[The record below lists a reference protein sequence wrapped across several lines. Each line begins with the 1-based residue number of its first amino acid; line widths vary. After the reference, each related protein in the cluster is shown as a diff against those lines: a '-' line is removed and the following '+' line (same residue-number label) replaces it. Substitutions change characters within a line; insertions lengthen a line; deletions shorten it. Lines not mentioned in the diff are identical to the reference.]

1 MYRLEIHEHAKGDI
15 RALLKT
21 VPKAAYRIV
30 ALLEELEG
38 DQDKLDRLTQQ
49 GYGGSPS
56 KPVKGA
62 SFNVK
67 YWVQARNDGLNLWRL
82 RDFDL
87 SNQGLEYRIIYAFFP
102 NESTYFI
109 LGIAE
114 REFNYE
120 QSHPI
125 TARIYSDY
133 RLLELEL
140 W

>member
-1 MYRLEIHEHAKGDI
+1 MYRLEIHEHAKQDI
-15 RALLKT
+15 LGLLESEP
-21 VPKAAYRIV
+21 VAAYRIL

-62 SFNVK
+62 TFNVK
-67 YWVQARNDGLNLWRL
+67 YWVEARNGGLNLWRL

-102 NESTYFI
+102 NESAYFV
-109 LGIAE
+109 LGIAK
-114 REFNYE
+114 REFNYD
-120 QSHPI
+120 QSHMF
-125 TARIYSDY
+125 TQRIYRDY
-133 RLLELEL
+133 RALEVEL